1 MAETYCGK
9 NCSECAEY
17 QNSLCPGCRQ
27 GPGSWL
33 GNDCDI
39 AQCARIRAAP
49 PAWAV
54 IRKRLAFCAPGAS
67 VMPERRKQRAAAKE
81 AGQALRR
88 QRKDVGKWLWIYFW
102 MPDTL
107 ADCFLYD
114 QQYHCAGAARAE
126 IPGEILG
133 ILVGIAECVLLFL
146 LSKEEQNYGYA
157 AWAMVPVI
165 VISVPDVIYH
175 AGYFKTS
182 PSLTHILAI
191 MSLLAAASTAVMSYF
206 ECKANRNVLTD
217 VDARLS
223 EKWRKLWGQYRIAWI
238 LLWIAWT
245 LLYASEALALI
256 RITAV
261 KVFRGH
267 GAGCRKHR
275 FDRRGHP
282 AAHLSVQNGQTFPGA
297 VNICRSRGLAAAFS
311 VSYRC
316 TFGPNMV

>member
-39 AQCARIRAAP
+39 AQCARD
-49 PAWAV
+49 
-54 IRKRLAFCAPGAS
+54 KGCATCLGCDSEKTCILCAGAS

-88 QRKDVGKWLWIYFW
+88 QHKNVGKWLRIYFW
-102 MPDTL
+102 MLIPTFI
-107 ADCFLYD
+107 AAFLTNNSVV
-114 QQYHCAGAARAE
+114 QVLPGLKF
-126 IPGEILG
+126 PGEILS
-133 ILVGIAECVLLFL
+133 ILVSVAQCVLLFL
-146 LSKEEQNYGYA
+146 LSKEEKNYGYA

-238 LLWIAWT
+238 LLF
-245 LLYASEALALI
+245 ASGALVLI

-261 KVFRGH
+261 KVLGGMVLVAANIGMIVVGIQRLIYLYKTAELFRE
-267 GAGCRKHR
+267 
-275 FDRRGHP
+275 P
-282 AAHLSVQNGQTFPGA
+282 
-297 VNICRSRGLAAAFS
+297 
-311 VSYRC
+311 
-316 TFGPNMV
+316 

>member
-39 AQCARIRAAP
+39 AQCARD
-49 PAWAV
+49 
-54 IRKRLAFCAPGAS
+54 KGCATCLGCDSEKTCILCAGAS

-102 MPDTL
+102 MLIPN
-107 ADCFLYD
+107 FI
-114 QQYHCAGAARAE
+114 AAFMTNNSVVQVLPGLKF
-126 IPGEILG
+126 PGEILG

-261 KVFRGH
+261 KVLGGMVLVAANIGLIVVGIQRLIYLYKTAKLFRE
-267 GAGCRKHR
+267 
-275 FDRRGHP
+275 P
-282 AAHLSVQNGQTFPGA
+282 
-297 VNICRSRGLAAAFS
+297 
-311 VSYRC
+311 
-316 TFGPNMV
+316 

>member
-39 AQCARIRAAP
+39 AQCARD
-49 PAWAV
+49 
-54 IRKRLAFCAPGAS
+54 KGCATCLGCDSEKTGMLCAGAS
-67 VMPERRKQRAAAKE
+67 VMPERRKQRAAARE

-88 QRKDVGKWLWIYFW
+88 QHKNVGKWLWIYFW
-102 MPDTL
+102 MLIPTFI
-107 ADCFLYD
+107 AAFLTNNSVV
-114 QQYHCAGAARAE
+114 QVLPGLKF
-126 IPGEILG
+126 PGEILS
-133 ILVGIAECVLLFL
+133 ILVSVAQCVLLFL
-146 LSKEEQNYGYA
+146 LAKEEKNYGYA

-206 ECKANRNVLTD
+206 ECKANRKVLTD

-238 LLWIAWT
+238 LLF
-245 LLYASEALALI
+245 ASGALVLI

-261 KVFRGH
+261 KVLGGMVLVAANIGMIVVGIQRLIYLYKTAKLFRE
-267 GAGCRKHR
+267 
-275 FDRRGHP
+275 
-282 AAHLSVQNGQTFPGA
+282 S
-297 VNICRSRGLAAAFS
+297 
-311 VSYRC
+311 
-316 TFGPNMV
+316 

>member
-39 AQCARIRAAP
+39 AQCARD
-49 PAWAV
+49 
-54 IRKRLAFCAPGAS
+54 KGCATCLGCDSEKTCILCAGAS

-88 QRKDVGKWLWIYFW
+88 QHKNVGKWLWIYFW
-102 MPDTL
+102 MLIPTFI
-107 ADCFLYD
+107 AAFLTNNSVV
-114 QQYHCAGAARAE
+114 QVLPGLKF
-126 IPGEILG
+126 PGEILS
-133 ILVGIAECVLLFL
+133 ILVSVAQCVLLFL
-146 LSKEEQNYGYA
+146 LAKEEKNYGYA

-206 ECKANRNVLTD
+206 ECKANRKVLTD

-238 LLWIAWT
+238 LLF
-245 LLYASEALALI
+245 ASGALVLI

-261 KVFRGH
+261 KVLGGMVLVAANIGMIVVGIQRLIYLYKTAKLFRE
-267 GAGCRKHR
+267 
-275 FDRRGHP
+275 
-282 AAHLSVQNGQTFPGA
+282 S
-297 VNICRSRGLAAAFS
+297 
-311 VSYRC
+311 
-316 TFGPNMV
+316 

>member
-39 AQCARIRAAP
+39 AQCARD
-49 PAWAV
+49 
-54 IRKRLAFCAPGAS
+54 KGCATCLGCDSEKTCILCAGAS

-88 QRKDVGKWLWIYFW
+88 QHKNVGKWLWIYFW
-102 MPDTL
+102 MLIPTFI
-107 ADCFLYD
+107 AAFLTNNSVV
-114 QQYHCAGAARAE
+114 QVLPGLKF
-126 IPGEILG
+126 PGEILS
-133 ILVGIAECVLLFL
+133 ILVSVAQCVLLFL
-146 LSKEEQNYGYA
+146 LSKEEKNYGYA

-238 LLWIAWT
+238 LLF
-245 LLYASEALALI
+245 ASGALVLI

-261 KVFRGH
+261 KVLGGMVLVAANIGMIVVGIQRLIYLYKTAELFRE
-267 GAGCRKHR
+267 
-275 FDRRGHP
+275 P
-282 AAHLSVQNGQTFPGA
+282 
-297 VNICRSRGLAAAFS
+297 
-311 VSYRC
+311 
-316 TFGPNMV
+316 

>member
-39 AQCARIRAAP
+39 AQCARD
-49 PAWAV
+49 
-54 IRKRLAFCAPGAS
+54 KGCATCLGCDSEKTCILCAGAS

-88 QRKDVGKWLWIYFW
+88 QHKNVGKWLWIYFW
-102 MPDTL
+102 MFIPSLIAAFMSYNIFVRTL
-107 ADCFLYD
+107 FAL
-114 QQYHCAGAARAE
+114 RL
-126 IPGEILG
+126 PGEILCILIG
-133 ILVGIAECVLLFL
+133 IVQCVLLFL
-146 LSKEEQNYGYA
+146 LSKEEKNYGYA

-238 LLWIAWT
+238 LLF
-245 LLYASEALALI
+245 ASGALVLI

-261 KVFRGH
+261 KVLGGMVLVAANIGMIVVGIQRLIYLYKTAKLFRE
-267 GAGCRKHR
+267 
-275 FDRRGHP
+275 P
-282 AAHLSVQNGQTFPGA
+282 
-297 VNICRSRGLAAAFS
+297 
-311 VSYRC
+311 
-316 TFGPNMV
+316 

>member
-39 AQCARIRAAP
+39 AQCARD
-49 PAWAV
+49 
-54 IRKRLAFCAPGAS
+54 KGCATCLGCDSEKTCILCAGAS

-88 QRKDVGKWLWIYFW
+88 QHKNVGKWLWIYFW
-102 MPDTL
+102 MLIPTFI
-107 ADCFLYD
+107 AAFLTNNSVV
-114 QQYHCAGAARAE
+114 QVLPGLKF
-126 IPGEILG
+126 PGEILS
-133 ILVGIAECVLLFL
+133 ILVSVAQCVLLFL
-146 LSKEEQNYGYA
+146 LAKEEKNYGYA
-157 AWAMVPVI
+157 AWAMVPVV

-182 PSLTHILAI
+182 PSLTRILAI

-238 LLWIAWT
+238 LLF
-245 LLYASEALALI
+245 ASGALVLI

-261 KVFRGH
+261 KVLGGMVLVAANIGMIVVGIQRLIYLYKTAKLFRE
-267 GAGCRKHR
+267 
-275 FDRRGHP
+275 P
-282 AAHLSVQNGQTFPGA
+282 
-297 VNICRSRGLAAAFS
+297 
-311 VSYRC
+311 
-316 TFGPNMV
+316 

>member
-17 QNSLCPGCRQ
+17 QNSLCSGCRQ

-39 AQCARIRAAP
+39 AQCARD
-49 PAWAV
+49 
-54 IRKRLAFCAPGAS
+54 KGCATCLGCDSEKTCILCAGAS

-88 QRKDVGKWLWIYFW
+88 QHKNVGKWLWIYFW
-102 MPDTL
+102 MLIPTFI
-107 ADCFLYD
+107 AAFLTNNSVV
-114 QQYHCAGAARAE
+114 QVLPGLKF
-126 IPGEILG
+126 PGEILS
-133 ILVGIAECVLLFL
+133 ILVSVAQCVLLFL
-146 LSKEEQNYGYA
+146 LAKEEKNYGYA
-157 AWAMVPVI
+157 AWAMVPVV

-182 PSLTHILAI
+182 PSLTRILAI

-238 LLWIAWT
+238 LLF
-245 LLYASEALALI
+245 ASGALVLI

-261 KVFRGH
+261 KVLGGMVLVAANIGLIVVGIQRLIYLYKTAELFRE
-267 GAGCRKHR
+267 
-275 FDRRGHP
+275 P
-282 AAHLSVQNGQTFPGA
+282 
-297 VNICRSRGLAAAFS
+297 
-311 VSYRC
+311 
-316 TFGPNMV
+316 

>member
-39 AQCARIRAAP
+39 AQCARD
-49 PAWAV
+49 
-54 IRKRLAFCAPGAS
+54 KGCATCLGCDSEKTCILCAGAS

-88 QRKDVGKWLWIYFW
+88 QHKNVGKWLWIYFW
-102 MPDTL
+102 MLIPTFI
-107 ADCFLYD
+107 AAFLTND
-114 QQYHCAGAARAE
+114 SVVQVLPGLKF
-126 IPGEILG
+126 PGEILS
-133 ILVGIAECVLLFL
+133 ILVSVAQCVLLFL
-146 LSKEEQNYGYA
+146 LAKEEKNYGYA

-238 LLWIAWT
+238 LLF
-245 LLYASEALALI
+245 ASGALVLI

-261 KVFRGH
+261 KVLGGMVLVAANIGLIVVGIQRLIYLYKTAELFRE
-267 GAGCRKHR
+267 
-275 FDRRGHP
+275 P
-282 AAHLSVQNGQTFPGA
+282 
-297 VNICRSRGLAAAFS
+297 
-311 VSYRC
+311 
-316 TFGPNMV
+316 

>member
-39 AQCARIRAAP
+39 AQCARD
-49 PAWAV
+49 
-54 IRKRLAFCAPGAS
+54 KGCATCLGCDSEKTCILCAGAS

-88 QRKDVGKWLWIYFW
+88 QHKNVGKWLWIYFW
-102 MPDTL
+102 MLIPTFI
-107 ADCFLYD
+107 AAFLTNNSVV
-114 QQYHCAGAARAE
+114 QVLPGLKF
-126 IPGEILG
+126 PGEILS
-133 ILVGIAECVLLFL
+133 ILVSVAQCVLLFL
-146 LSKEEQNYGYA
+146 LAKEEKNYGYA

-238 LLWIAWT
+238 LLF
-245 LLYASEALALI
+245 ASGALVLI

-261 KVFRGH
+261 KVLGGMVLVAANIGMIVVGIQRLIYLYKTAELFRE
-267 GAGCRKHR
+267 
-275 FDRRGHP
+275 P
-282 AAHLSVQNGQTFPGA
+282 
-297 VNICRSRGLAAAFS
+297 
-311 VSYRC
+311 
-316 TFGPNMV
+316 

>member
-17 QNSLCPGCRQ
+17 QNSLCPGCRH

-39 AQCARIRAAP
+39 AQCARD
-49 PAWAV
+49 
-54 IRKRLAFCAPGAS
+54 KGCATCLGCDSEKTCILCAGAS

-88 QRKDVGKWLWIYFW
+88 QHKNVGKWLWIYFW
-102 MPDTL
+102 MFIPSLIAAFMSYNIFVRTL
-107 ADCFLYD
+107 FAL
-114 QQYHCAGAARAE
+114 RL
-126 IPGEILG
+126 PGEILCILIG
-133 ILVGIAECVLLFL
+133 IVQCVLLFL
-146 LSKEEQNYGYA
+146 LSKEEKNYGYA

-238 LLWIAWT
+238 LLF
-245 LLYASEALALI
+245 ASGALVLI

-261 KVFRGH
+261 KVLGGMVLVAANIGLIVVGIQRLIYLYKTAELFRE
-267 GAGCRKHR
+267 
-275 FDRRGHP
+275 P
-282 AAHLSVQNGQTFPGA
+282 
-297 VNICRSRGLAAAFS
+297 
-311 VSYRC
+311 
-316 TFGPNMV
+316 

>member
-39 AQCARIRAAP
+39 AQCARD
-49 PAWAV
+49 
-54 IRKRLAFCAPGAS
+54 KGCATCLGCDSEKTCILCAGAS
-67 VMPERRKQRAAAKE
+67 VMPERRKQRAAA
-81 AGQALRR
+81 LRR
-88 QRKDVGKWLWIYFW
+88 QHKNVGKWLWIYFW
-102 MPDTL
+102 MFIPSLITAFMSYNIFVRTL
-107 ADCFLYD
+107 FAL
-114 QQYHCAGAARAE
+114 RL
-126 IPGEILG
+126 PGEILCILIG
-133 ILVGIAECVLLFL
+133 IVQCVLLFL
-146 LSKEEQNYGYA
+146 LSKEEKNYGYA

-245 LLYASEALALI
+245 LLFASEALALI

-261 KVFRGH
+261 KVLGGMVLVAANIGLIVVGTQRLIYLYKTAKLFRE
-267 GAGCRKHR
+267 
-275 FDRRGHP
+275 P
-282 AAHLSVQNGQTFPGA
+282 
-297 VNICRSRGLAAAFS
+297 
-311 VSYRC
+311 
-316 TFGPNMV
+316 

>member
-39 AQCARIRAAP
+39 AQCARD
-49 PAWAV
+49 
-54 IRKRLAFCAPGAS
+54 KGCATCLGCDSEKTCILCAGAS

-102 MPDTL
+102 MLIPSLIVSFMTNNTIVQAL
-107 ADCFLYD
+107 PGLKF
-114 QQYHCAGAARAE
+114 
-126 IPGEILG
+126 PGEILG

-261 KVFRGH
+261 KVLGGMVLVAANIGLIVVGIQRLIYLYKTAKLFRE
-267 GAGCRKHR
+267 
-275 FDRRGHP
+275 P
-282 AAHLSVQNGQTFPGA
+282 
-297 VNICRSRGLAAAFS
+297 
-311 VSYRC
+311 
-316 TFGPNMV
+316 

>member
-39 AQCARIRAAP
+39 AQCARD
-49 PAWAV
+49 
-54 IRKRLAFCAPGAS
+54 KGCATCLGCDSEKTCILCAGAS
-67 VMPERRKQRAAAKE
+67 VMPERRKQRAAARE

-88 QRKDVGKWLWIYFW
+88 QHKNVGKWLWIYFW
-102 MPDTL
+102 MLIPTFI
-107 ADCFLYD
+107 AAFLTNNSVV
-114 QQYHCAGAARAE
+114 QVLPGLKF
-126 IPGEILG
+126 PGEILS
-133 ILVGIAECVLLFL
+133 ILVSVAQCVLLFL
-146 LSKEEQNYGYA
+146 LAKEEKNYGYA

-206 ECKANRNVLTD
+206 ECKANRKVLTD

-238 LLWIAWT
+238 LLF
-245 LLYASEALALI
+245 ASGALVLI

-261 KVFRGH
+261 KVLGGMVLVAANIGMIVVGIQRLIYLYKTAKLFRE
-267 GAGCRKHR
+267 
-275 FDRRGHP
+275 
-282 AAHLSVQNGQTFPGA
+282 S
-297 VNICRSRGLAAAFS
+297 
-311 VSYRC
+311 
-316 TFGPNMV
+316 

>member
-39 AQCARIRAAP
+39 AQCARD
-49 PAWAV
+49 
-54 IRKRLAFCAPGAS
+54 KGCATCLGCDSEKTCILCAGAS

-102 MPDTL
+102 MLIPSLIVSFMTNNTIVQAL
-107 ADCFLYD
+107 PGLKF
-114 QQYHCAGAARAE
+114 
-126 IPGEILG
+126 PGEILG

-182 PSLTHILAI
+182 PSLTNILAI

-261 KVFRGH
+261 KVLGGMVLVAANIGLIVVGIQRLIYLYKTAKLFRE
-267 GAGCRKHR
+267 
-275 FDRRGHP
+275 P
-282 AAHLSVQNGQTFPGA
+282 
-297 VNICRSRGLAAAFS
+297 
-311 VSYRC
+311 
-316 TFGPNMV
+316 

>member
-39 AQCARIRAAP
+39 AQCARD
-49 PAWAV
+49 
-54 IRKRLAFCAPGAS
+54 KGCATCLGCDSEKTCILCAGAS

-88 QRKDVGKWLWIYFW
+88 QHKNVGKWLWIYFW
-102 MPDTL
+102 MLIPT
-107 ADCFLYD
+107 FI
-114 QQYHCAGAARAE
+114 AAFMTNNSVVQVLPGLKF
-126 IPGEILG
+126 PGEILS
-133 ILVGIAECVLLFL
+133 ILVSVAQCVLLFL
-146 LSKEEQNYGYA
+146 LAKEEKNYGYA
-157 AWAMVPVI
+157 AWAMVPVV

-182 PSLTHILAI
+182 PSLTRILAI

-238 LLWIAWT
+238 LLF
-245 LLYASEALALI
+245 ASGALVLI

-261 KVFRGH
+261 KVLGGMVLVAANIGMIVVGIQRLIYLYKTAELFRE
-267 GAGCRKHR
+267 
-275 FDRRGHP
+275 P
-282 AAHLSVQNGQTFPGA
+282 
-297 VNICRSRGLAAAFS
+297 
-311 VSYRC
+311 
-316 TFGPNMV
+316 

>member
-39 AQCARIRAAP
+39 AQCARD
-49 PAWAV
+49 
-54 IRKRLAFCAPGAS
+54 KGCATCLGCDSEKTCILCAGAS
-67 VMPERRKQRAAAKE
+67 VMPERRKQRAAARE

-88 QRKDVGKWLWIYFW
+88 QHKNVGKWLWIYFW
-102 MPDTL
+102 MLIPTFI
-107 ADCFLYD
+107 AAFLTNNSVV
-114 QQYHCAGAARAE
+114 QVLPGLKF
-126 IPGEILG
+126 PGEILS
-133 ILVGIAECVLLFL
+133 ILVSVAQCVLLFL
-146 LSKEEQNYGYA
+146 LAKEEKNYGYA
-157 AWAMVPVI
+157 AWAMVPVV

-182 PSLTHILAI
+182 PSLTRILAI

-238 LLWIAWT
+238 LLF
-245 LLYASEALALI
+245 ASGALVLI

-261 KVFRGH
+261 KVLGGMVLVAANIGMIVVGIQRLIYLYKTAELFRE
-267 GAGCRKHR
+267 
-275 FDRRGHP
+275 P
-282 AAHLSVQNGQTFPGA
+282 
-297 VNICRSRGLAAAFS
+297 
-311 VSYRC
+311 
-316 TFGPNMV
+316 

>member
-39 AQCARIRAAP
+39 AQCARD
-49 PAWAV
+49 
-54 IRKRLAFCAPGAS
+54 KGCATCLGCDSEKTCILCAGAS

-88 QRKDVGKWLWIYFW
+88 QHKNVGKWLWIYFW
-102 MPDTL
+102 MLIPTFI
-107 ADCFLYD
+107 AAFLTNNSVV
-114 QQYHCAGAARAE
+114 QVLPGLKF
-126 IPGEILG
+126 PGEILS
-133 ILVGIAECVLLFL
+133 ILVSVAQCVLLFL
-146 LSKEEQNYGYA
+146 LAKEEKNYGYA
-157 AWAMVPVI
+157 AWAMVPVV

-182 PSLTHILAI
+182 PSLTRTLAI

-238 LLWIAWT
+238 LLF
-245 LLYASEALALI
+245 ASGALVLI

-261 KVFRGH
+261 KVLGGMVLVAANIGMIVVGIQRLIYLYKTAELFRE
-267 GAGCRKHR
+267 
-275 FDRRGHP
+275 P
-282 AAHLSVQNGQTFPGA
+282 
-297 VNICRSRGLAAAFS
+297 
-311 VSYRC
+311 
-316 TFGPNMV
+316 

>member
-39 AQCARIRAAP
+39 AQCARD
-49 PAWAV
+49 
-54 IRKRLAFCAPGAS
+54 KGCATCLGCDSEKTCILCAGAS

-88 QRKDVGKWLWIYFW
+88 QHKNVGKWLWIYFW
-102 MPDTL
+102 MLIPTFI
-107 ADCFLYD
+107 AAFLTNNSVV
-114 QQYHCAGAARAE
+114 QVLPGLKF
-126 IPGEILG
+126 PGEILS
-133 ILVGIAECVLLFL
+133 ILVSVAQCVLLFL
-146 LSKEEQNYGYA
+146 LSKEEKNYGYA
-157 AWAMVPVI
+157 AWAMVPVV

-182 PSLTHILAI
+182 PSLTRILAI

-238 LLWIAWT
+238 LLF
-245 LLYASEALALI
+245 ASGALVLI

-261 KVFRGH
+261 KVLGGMVLVAANIGMIVVGIQRLIYLYKTAKLFRE
-267 GAGCRKHR
+267 
-275 FDRRGHP
+275 P
-282 AAHLSVQNGQTFPGA
+282 
-297 VNICRSRGLAAAFS
+297 
-311 VSYRC
+311 
-316 TFGPNMV
+316 

>member
-39 AQCARIRAAP
+39 AQCARD
-49 PAWAV
+49 
-54 IRKRLAFCAPGAS
+54 KGCATCLGCDSERTCILCAGAS

-102 MPDTL
+102 MLIPSLIVSFMTNNTIVQAL
-107 ADCFLYD
+107 PGLKF
-114 QQYHCAGAARAE
+114 
-126 IPGEILG
+126 PGEILG

-261 KVFRGH
+261 KVLGGMVLVAANIGLIVVGIQRLIYLYKTAKLFRE
-267 GAGCRKHR
+267 
-275 FDRRGHP
+275 P
-282 AAHLSVQNGQTFPGA
+282 
-297 VNICRSRGLAAAFS
+297 
-311 VSYRC
+311 
-316 TFGPNMV
+316 

>member
-39 AQCARIRAAP
+39 AQCARD
-49 PAWAV
+49 
-54 IRKRLAFCAPGAS
+54 KGCATCLGCDSEKTCILCAGAS
-67 VMPERRKQRAAAKE
+67 VMPERRKQRAAARE

-102 MPDTL
+102 MLIPTFI
-107 ADCFLYD
+107 AAFLTNNSVV
-114 QQYHCAGAARAE
+114 QVLPGLKF
-126 IPGEILG
+126 PGEILS
-133 ILVGIAECVLLFL
+133 ILVSVAQCVLLFL
-146 LSKEEQNYGYA
+146 LAKEEKNYGYA

-238 LLWIAWT
+238 LLF
-245 LLYASEALALI
+245 ASGALVLI

-261 KVFRGH
+261 KVLGGMVLVAANIGLIVVGIQRLIYLYKTAELFRE
-267 GAGCRKHR
+267 
-275 FDRRGHP
+275 P
-282 AAHLSVQNGQTFPGA
+282 
-297 VNICRSRGLAAAFS
+297 
-311 VSYRC
+311 
-316 TFGPNMV
+316 

>member
-39 AQCARIRAAP
+39 AQCARD
-49 PAWAV
+49 
-54 IRKRLAFCAPGAS
+54 KGCATCLGCDSQKTCILCAGAS

-102 MPDTL
+102 MFIPSLIAAFMSYNIFVRTL
-107 ADCFLYD
+107 FAL
-114 QQYHCAGAARAE
+114 RL
-126 IPGEILG
+126 PGEILCILIG
-133 ILVGIAECVLLFL
+133 IVQCVLLFL
-146 LSKEEQNYGYA
+146 LSKEEKNYGYA

-261 KVFRGH
+261 KVLGGMVLVAANIGLIVVGIQRLIYLYKTAKLFRE
-267 GAGCRKHR
+267 
-275 FDRRGHP
+275 P
-282 AAHLSVQNGQTFPGA
+282 
-297 VNICRSRGLAAAFS
+297 
-311 VSYRC
+311 
-316 TFGPNMV
+316 